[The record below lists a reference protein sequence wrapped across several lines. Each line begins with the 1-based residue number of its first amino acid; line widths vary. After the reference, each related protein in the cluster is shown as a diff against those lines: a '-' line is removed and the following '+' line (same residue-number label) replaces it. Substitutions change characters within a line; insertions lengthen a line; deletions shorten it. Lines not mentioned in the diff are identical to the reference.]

1 MTVKELI
8 ERLKTADP
16 ERDVIINTYDN
27 TLDIIGVITH
37 YEDEPVVIETVED

>member
-16 ERDVIINTYDN
+16 ENEVLINTYYS

-37 YEDEPVVIETVED
+37 YEDKPVTIVAMED